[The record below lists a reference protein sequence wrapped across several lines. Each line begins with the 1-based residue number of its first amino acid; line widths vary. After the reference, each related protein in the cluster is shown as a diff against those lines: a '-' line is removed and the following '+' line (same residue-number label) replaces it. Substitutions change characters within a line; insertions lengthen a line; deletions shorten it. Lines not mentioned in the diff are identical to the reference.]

1 MNKFFWNGFCF
12 VAIIVALIIYACANR
27 GYPQGGEKDVTPPQV
42 IKEVPESFS
51 TNFKGKQIDI
61 YFDEYVQLKDIN
73 KKFVMSPPMKK
84 KARVSLRGKYVRVTF
99 QDSLKPNTTY
109 TLDFADAIV
118 DNNEGNPLG
127 FYRYVFS
134 TGPQLDSMELGG
146 QVIDMQTQ
154 LPVLG
159 ATVMFYQNTADSVPL
174 TDLPS
179 YVAKTDSAGMFRVTN
194 IKDDTYRVMAIDEA
208 RGNYLFV
215 PSETKVGFIDS
226 LIQTISFPMTVYDTI
241 HPDTTVVEG
250 RRTKKGMEF
259 KVVSKDTI
267 VRRDFTMFGPTNLFI
282 PMFDEEKTQLYLVDE
297 ARKERERLDFT
308 FSIPAEHQLKVRLLG
323 LHLLDKVSQDDWYIE
338 ERSAGR
344 DTIQLWIKDS
354 LVYKIDSLVAEA
366 SYLRTDS
373 LGKRVLLADTIK
385 FYYKDKP
392 EPKGKRKK
400 EQDSIPVIKFME
412 ISAGVGSTM
421 DLNKNITLEF
431 DRPIVEDG
439 LKNIQLLEMVDS
451 VLTPVDFSLKHD
463 SLKIRKYYLGYKWK
477 PETEYRLS
485 IDSMGIYSIYGLYN
499 NKLVKDFK
507 TKAVEDYGNII
518 VNVSE
523 ATTPIILQLYQG
535 DKDIKVLEERTIK
548 GNGKVVFDY
557 LGEGTY
563 MIRAILDRNGNGKWD
578 TGNYLKHLQPEEVKY
593 LPTEI
598 KLKKNFDVEQDFD
611 MSKTY
616 KREDPSKRKNTE
628 GDKKRNRANR

>member
-1 MNKFFWNGFCF
+1 
-12 VAIIVALIIYACANR
+12 
-27 GYPQGGEKDVTPPQV
+27 
-42 IKEVPESFS
+42 
-51 TNFKGKQIDI
+51 
-61 YFDEYVQLKDIN
+61 
-73 KKFVMSPPMKK
+73 
-84 KARVSLRGKYVRVTF
+84 
-99 QDSLKPNTTY
+99 
-109 TLDFADAIV
+109 
-118 DNNEGNPLG
+118 
-127 FYRYVFS
+127 
-134 TGPQLDSMELGG
+134 
-146 QVIDMQTQ
+146 
-154 LPVLG
+154 
-159 ATVMFYQNTADSVPL
+159 
-174 TDLPS
+174 
-179 YVAKTDSAGMFRVTN
+179 
-194 IKDDTYRVMAIDEA
+194 MAIDDA

-400 EQDSIPVIKFME
+400 EQDS
-412 ISAGVGSTM
+412 S
-421 DLNKNITLEF
+421 
-431 DRPIVEDG
+431 R
-439 LKNIQLLEMVDS
+439 
-451 VLTPVDFSLKHD
+451 
-463 SLKIRKYYLGYKWK
+463 
-477 PETEYRLS
+477 
-485 IDSMGIYSIYGLYN
+485 
-499 NKLVKDFK
+499 
-507 TKAVEDYGNII
+507 
-518 VNVSE
+518 
-523 ATTPIILQLYQG
+523 
-535 DKDIKVLEERTIK
+535 
-548 GNGKVVFDY
+548 
-557 LGEGTY
+557 
-563 MIRAILDRNGNGKWD
+563 
-578 TGNYLKHLQPEEVKY
+578 
-593 LPTEI
+593 
-598 KLKKNFDVEQDFD
+598 
-611 MSKTY
+611 
-616 KREDPSKRKNTE
+616 
-628 GDKKRNRANR
+628 

>member
-1 MNKFFWNGFCF
+1 
-12 VAIIVALIIYACANR
+12 
-27 GYPQGGEKDVTPPQV
+27 
-42 IKEVPESFS
+42 
-51 TNFKGKQIDI
+51 
-61 YFDEYVQLKDIN
+61 
-73 KKFVMSPPMKK
+73 
-84 KARVSLRGKYVRVTF
+84 
-99 QDSLKPNTTY
+99 
-109 TLDFADAIV
+109 
-118 DNNEGNPLG
+118 
-127 FYRYVFS
+127 
-134 TGPQLDSMELGG
+134 
-146 QVIDMQTQ
+146 
-154 LPVLG
+154 
-159 ATVMFYQNTADSVPL
+159 
-174 TDLPS
+174 
-179 YVAKTDSAGMFRVTN
+179 
-194 IKDDTYRVMAIDEA
+194 
-208 RGNYLFV
+208 
-215 PSETKVGFIDS
+215 
-226 LIQTISFPMTVYDTI
+226 
-241 HPDTTVVEG
+241 
-250 RRTKKGMEF
+250 MEF

-308 FSIPAEHQLKVRLLG
+308 FSIPADNQLNVRLLG
-323 LHLLDKVSQDDWYIE
+323 VHLLDKINQDDWYIE

-400 EQDSIPVIKFME
+400 EQDSIPAIKFME
-412 ISAGVGSTM
+412 ISAGVGSTV

-431 DRPIVEDG
+431 DRPIVEEG

-451 VLTPVDFSLKHD
+451 VLTPVDFNLKHD
-463 SLKIRKYYLGYKWK
+463 SLKIRRYYVEKEWK
-477 PETEYRLS
+477 PETEYQLL

-507 TKAVEDYGNII
+507 TKAIEDYGNII
-518 VNVSE
+518 VNVKE

-535 DKDIKVLEERTIK
+535 DKEIKVLEERTIK
-548 GNGKVVFDY
+548 GDGKVIFDY

-578 TGNYLKHLQPEEVKY
+578 TGNYLKHLQPEEIKY
-593 LPTEI
+593 LPAEI

-616 KREDPSKRKNTE
+616 KREDPSKKKNTE
-628 GDKKRNRANR
+628 GDKKRNRTNR